1 MTFQITPLAAKVNNL
16 NGSSN
21 ASSVSGAK
29 VLYIMGTAADTITN
43 KNTGASFQIAPNCS
57 FQTTITDHTKNLTL
71 FLNRLKKQ
79 LFFLQQ
85 TCSYLAFLLHFG
97 QFWFSTSVFSIIYH
111 F

>member
-43 KNTGASFQIAPNCS
+43 KNTGASFQIAPNQPIVMIK
-57 FQTTITDHTKNLTL
+57 QTTE
-71 FLNRLKKQ
+71 Q
-79 LFFLQQ
+79 
-85 TCSYLAFLLHFG
+85 
-97 QFWFSTSVFSIIYH
+97 VFSGANTTH
-111 F
+111 FTKIEFPRG